1 MNFKDTLISAELVLE
16 TGEVPL
22 IIGESGIGKTAL
34 AKKLANKNNFKL
46 VVIDGNLLK
55 EGEIGGLPTI
65 ESYKSIDS
73 NGNFQ
78 EKKATIYAVHTKLK
92 EIDEEILNGNKV
104 LLFIDEINRCEHTV
118 QQELM
123 NLILNREINGYK
135 LHNDVKILAAM
146 NPSNKYGEDFDYQV
160 VDMDAAQENR
170 FVWLNMENDYIDWIS
185 WAIEFG
191 IETEV
196 IEFISTFP
204 EYLQKINEE
213 DVRATPRSYE
223 GISKT
228 LKLYKEKKEIIP
240 RAVFLNVIKG
250 NVGRVIAEEFI
261 SFIESNHEAL
271 ISFEKVFCRNYID
284 EEVIEIIKKETHT
297 RLYLTAI
304 NILKILES
312 NIFSFEKES
321 SFYINRFVKFLK
333 LYPID
338 LMVGIMKDMKN
349 NYPVIY
355 KLALEDQ
362 EFVDAYFEAYS
373 AIRG

>member
-1 MNFKDTLISAELVLE
+1 MDTAGHKI
-16 TGEVPL
+16 
-22 IIGESGIGKTAL
+22 
-34 AKKLANKNNFKL
+34 
-46 VVIDGNLLK
+46 
-55 EGEIGGLPTI
+55 
-65 ESYKSIDS
+65 
-73 NGNFQ
+73 
-78 EKKATIYAVHTKLK
+78 EKKTTVYAVHTKLR
-92 EIDEEILNGNKV
+92 EIDMEIEKGNNV
-104 LLFIDEINRCEHTV
+104 LLFIDELNRCEHAV

-123 NLILNREINGYK
+123 NIILNREINGYK
-135 LHNDVKILAAM
+135 LNKDVKILAAM
-146 NPSNKYGEDFDYQV
+146 NPSNEYGAELDYQV
-160 VDMDAAQENR
+160 VDMDPAQENR
-170 FVWLNMENDYIDWIS
+170 FVWLNMESDHNEWIK
-185 WAIEFG
+185 WAMNNG
-191 IETEV
+191 IEQKV
-196 IEFISTFP
+196 VEFISTFP
-204 EYLQKINEE
+204 EYLHKVNDGDIN
-213 DVRATPRSYE
+213 ATPRSFE
-223 GISKT
+223 RISKSYAV
-228 LKLYKEKKEIIP
+228 YKEKQDSIP
-240 RAVFLNVIKG
+240 KSVFLNVVKG
-250 NVGRVIAEEFI
+250 NVGSVIAEEFI

>member
-223 GISKT
+223 RISKT

-362 EFVDAYFEAYS
+362 EFVDAYFESYS